1 MWSLSPKRYLSTFAA
16 LFAVL
21 VGVATAAYV
30 MSTRFASS
38 EEWVVHTQQ
47 VIAEIAQLSEEF
59 NQAESAR
66 RGFVLIGDRA
76 LLVDLD
82 DAQTTLSQHLRML
95 ESLTTDNPQQHARV
109 AEVQTLLPERMSLL
123 RQSIDLRQ
131 RDASATEQQVEL
143 TRRGVSLDDKIR
155 PILESMEDDEHRLL
169 NERSRMSAARRD
181 KATLI
186 LMLAFLVAAIM
197 LATVFLLMYN
207 EVKRR
212 ARAESIS
219 RENEEKFRL
228 LVHGIHDHAI
238 VRVDLE
244 GRITTWN
251 SGAERLFGF
260 RSWEILGEA
269 FHRLY
274 NKCESDTPQRHL
286 NAAFEHGHVNDE
298 CLQVRKDGSEFWA
311 TADVTLLRDEE
322 GQPRGYAVITRDITE
337 RKQHREEI
345 EHREQ
350 QLNAF
355 FSNAPVGLAIV
366 DRELHFQ
373 RINVPFAQLN
383 GLDAR
388 HQVGKPLRDVV
399 AELFSQLEPLL
410 AKAFQTGEAVL
421 NHEVKGP
428 IPTTPEVKGWWLK
441 SIFPIAWE
449 GDTVTQLG
457 IVVQDVT
464 GLKRAET
471 AVRQLTGR
479 LLQIRDDERRR
490 LARDLHDSLGQT
502 LTAAKMNL
510 SYLGRDTSSLD
521 ERGRNA
527 VMESRDLIDGS
538 LKEVRTLSHLLHPPM
553 LDEVGLV
560 PAIRWFASGFAERS
574 AIQVELNLPS
584 DLARMRTELETAVFR
599 TVQESLTNVHRHSGS
614 TTAAVR
620 METTGDQLHVFVI
633 DQGRGIAP
641 ERLSSRQDAPLGVG
655 LLGMRERLR
664 QLQGEMEIISSGQG
678 TTIHAIIPLS
688 EAS

>member
-1 MWSLSPKRYLSTFAA
+1 MWSLSPNRYLSTFAA

-21 VGVATAAYV
+21 VGVAAAAYV
-30 MSTRFASS
+30 MSTRSASS
-38 EEWVVHTQQ
+38 QEWVVHTQQ

-59 NQAESAR
+59 SQAESAR

-76 LLVDLD
+76 LLIDLD

-95 ESLTTDNPQQHARV
+95 ESLTTDNPRQHARV
-109 AEVQTLLPERMSLL
+109 AELQTLLPERMSLL

-131 RDASATEQQVEL
+131 RDASATEQQAEL

-155 PILESMEDDEHRLL
+155 LVLESMEDDENRLL
-169 NERSRMSAARRD
+169 NERSRMSAARRER
-181 KATLI
+181 ATLI
-186 LMLAFLVAAIM
+186 LMLAFLMAAIM

-212 ARAESIS
+212 TRAESIS
-219 RENEEKFRL
+219 KENEEKIRL
-228 LVHGIHDHAI
+228 LVNGIHDHAI
-238 VRVDLE
+238 VRVDLQ

-311 TADVTLLRDEE
+311 TAEVTLLRDEE
-322 GQPRGYAVITRDITE
+322 GEPRGYAVITRDITE

-388 HQVGKPLRDVV
+388 QQVGKPLRDVV

-449 GDTVTQLG
+449 GDSVTQLG

-471 AVRQLTGR
+471 AVRRLTGR

-510 SYLGRDTSSLD
+510 SYLGRDTSSMD

-574 AIQVELNLPS
+574 TIQVDLDLPT

-614 TTAAVR
+614 ATATVR
-620 METTGDQLHVFVI
+620 VETEGDQLHVFVI

-641 ERLSSRQDAPLGVG
+641 ERLSSRQDATLGVG

-688 EAS
+688 EVP